1 MKSRKTLIGLTLA
14 ALAFQANSIV
24 IRHDVEDSKYHASAI
39 DFPPL
44 ATLYKIGVHGTLI
57 DPYWV
62 VTAGHGIF
70 CMEKGDKIKVG
81 KQFIEVDSRYTH
93 SDYVDGADNDI
104 ALIKLKSPVRG
115 IEPAKLYRNTDEATQ
130 DIWFIGTGATGTGS
144 TGQTNPAISGNKGVL
159 RKAENRIE
167 KTSETEL
174 FFVFD
179 KGAKALPLE
188 GVSGNADSG
197 GPAYK
202 MIDGQY
208 YVYGISSRAD
218 SPTLQVGEYG
228 VNEIYSRIS
237 YHASWIDNI
246 IAGNNTFI
254 KNKTTQHHFA
264 QDNIKD
270 NLPAVCSKIGF
281 DS

>member
-1 MKSRKTLIGLTLA
+1 MTLTQTLIGVTLA
-14 ALAFQANSIV
+14 TLTFQANSIV
-24 IRHDVEDSKYHASAI
+24 IRHDVEDSQYHATVK

-57 DPYWV
+57 DPSWV

-70 CMEKGDKIKVG
+70 CVGKGDRIKVG
-81 KQFIEVDSRYTH
+81 DQFAEVDSRYTH
-93 SDYVDGADNDI
+93 SSYVDGSDNDI
-104 ALIKLKSPVRG
+104 ALIKLKSPVTG
-115 IEPAKLYRNTDEATQ
+115 IEPAKLYRKTDEATQ
-130 DIWFIGTGATGTGS
+130 NIWFIGSGATGTGL
-144 TGQTNPAISGNKGVL
+144 TGQTDPTISGNKGIL

-167 KTSETEL
+167 KTSDTEL

-179 KGAKALPLE
+179 KGNESLPLE

-202 MIDGQY
+202 MIDGHY
-208 YVYGISSRAD
+208 YIYGISSRAD
-218 SPTLQVGEYG
+218 SPTLNVGEYG
-228 VNEIYSRIS
+228 VDEIYSRIS

-246 IAGNNTFI
+246 LAGDAAFIANH
-254 KNKTTQHHFA
+254 TTQHHFA

-270 NLPAVCSKIGF
+270 NLPAVCNQIGF
-281 DS
+281 DN